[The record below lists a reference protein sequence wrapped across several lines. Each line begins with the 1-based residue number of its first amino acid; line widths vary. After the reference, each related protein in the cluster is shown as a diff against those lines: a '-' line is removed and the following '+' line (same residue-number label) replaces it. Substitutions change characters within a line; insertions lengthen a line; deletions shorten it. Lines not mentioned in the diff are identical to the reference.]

1 MTVSINKPLLSDRV
15 GRLREGLVSLVPHLS
30 LERARLVLQS
40 YRETDGQSPVLRRA
54 KAFARVLADMTV
66 FIDDNPLV
74 GTLTQYRGGVQPYPE
89 FSCDWMAEE
98 TEFHGPLG
106 TITVTEEDRKILKE
120 SVDYWHNRCVARKV
134 DEIWGR
140 KHPTGPSRAD
150 LTKAGVFMDI
160 AEELVGRINLDY
172 GKVMRIGLTGIID
185 QARTELAKLPGET
198 LEALRKRDFLDA
210 VVISCEAVN
219 GFAKRYAELAA
230 RMAADEANSD
240 RKRELQAIAEV
251 CRQVPAGPARTFR
264 EAIQSFWFIHVTA
277 LNANC
282 ASGVTPGRL
291 GLYTYPYYREDK
303 LTGRI
308 TEDEALELLEL
319 LFIRFTEISKFA
331 FKKHTARS
339 QGTMFQNIS
348 LGGVDRYGRDATNEV
363 DYLLLEA
370 QRRVR
375 TIQPTL
381 SVLCHDAMSNDFM
394 LKATE
399 LVTTGIGMP
408 AFFNSDLN
416 IERLLDHG
424 ASLEDARNHCI
435 IGCVEAGFSHC
446 AGSMRSGFFNM
457 PKMLELAL
465 NNGRDPV
472 SGLTVGLKT
481 GKAAGFQNYE
491 ELHDAVRKQLAHA
504 VSLYNEARELGRAVI
519 AESAPTPFFSALVDD
534 CLSNGQDESDGGARY
549 YMNGGSPVG
558 TVDLADS
565 LVAINKLVYREK
577 RYTIALLIDAL
588 KKDYEGYEELHQAF
602 LEAPKYGNDDE
613 AVDAVV
619 RQWYDYFYEEH
630 QKSKDYLGKD
640 MRPAA
645 ISIAAHFPFGV
656 SCGALPTGRKARLP
670 LTDASVSPE
679 PGKDT
684 LGPTA
689 VVRSA
694 TRAIDTIRY
703 ASGQL
708 NMKFHPSALSD
719 QAGKKNLIS
728 LIKSYTDLGGHHV
741 QFNVVS
747 AETMRDAQV
756 HPDNY
761 RDLIVRVAGFSAFFV
776 HLDRDVQNE
785 IIRRTE
791 LRFT

>member
-1 MTVSINKPLLSDRV
+1 MAVNIDKPLLSDRV
-15 GRLREGLVSLVPHLS
+15 RQLRESLVNLVPRLS
-30 LERARLVLQS
+30 TERAQLLLKS

-54 KAFARVLADMTV
+54 KAFARVLAGMTI
-66 FIDDNPLV
+66 FIDSNPIV
-74 GTLTQYRGGVQPYPE
+74 GTLTKYRGGVQPYPE

-106 TITVTEEDRKILKE
+106 PIIVTEEDRKFLRE
-120 SVDYWHNRCVARKV
+120 SVDYWRDRCVARKV
-134 DEIWGR
+134 DEIWAR
-140 KHPTGPSRAD
+140 KHPARPRRAD
-150 LTKAGVFMDI
+150 LIKAGVFMDI
-160 AEELVGRINLDY
+160 AEEPVGRINLDY
-172 GKVMRIGLTGIID
+172 GKVLRIGLTGIID
-185 QARTELAKLPGET
+185 QAKTELARLPGET

-210 VVISCEAVN
+210 VIISCEAVTS
-219 GFAKRYAELAA
+219 FAKRYADLADS
-230 RMAADEANSD
+230 MAANEVDAYHKS
-240 RKRELQAIAEV
+240 ELQTIAEI
-251 CRQVPAGPARTFR
+251 CRQVPAKPARTFR

-277 LNANC
+277 LDANC
-282 ASGVTPGRL
+282 ASGITPGRL
-291 GLYTYPYYREDK
+291 GLYTYTYYKDDK
-303 LTGRI
+303 LAGRI
-308 TEDEALELLEL
+308 TEEEALELLEL

-348 LGGVDRYGRDATNEV
+348 LGGVDQHGRDATNEV
-363 DYLLLEA
+363 DYLLIEA

-381 SVLCHDAMSNDFM
+381 SVLYHDAINDDSM
-394 LKATE
+394 LRATE

-424 ASLEDARNHCI
+424 ASLEDARGHCV

-465 NNGRDPV
+465 NNGRDPS

-481 GKAAGFQNYE
+481 GKAASFQTYE
-491 ELHDAVRKQLAHA
+491 QLLDAVRKQLAHA

-519 AESAPTPFFSALVDD
+519 AEYAPMPFFSALVDD
-534 CLSNGQDESDGGARY
+534 CIPNGRDESDGGARY

-565 LVAINKLVYREK
+565 LVAIRKLIYEEK
-577 RYTIALLIDAL
+577 RYSMAQLLDAL
-588 KKDYEGYEELHQAF
+588 KKDFEGHEEMHQS
-602 LEAPKYGNDDE
+602 LIRAPKYGNDDE
-613 AVDAVV
+613 AIDAVV
-619 RQWYDYFYEEH
+619 RQWYDYFYNEH
-630 QKSKDYLGKD
+630 QKSRDYLGKD

-656 SCGALPTGRKARLP
+656 SCGALPSGRKANLP
-670 LTDASVSPE
+670 LTDATVSPE

-684 LGPTA
+684 QGPTA
-689 VVRSA
+689 LIRSA

-708 NMKFHPSALSD
+708 NVKFHPSSLAD
-719 QAGKKNLIS
+719 QAGKKNLIA

-747 AETMRDAQV
+747 GDALRDAQE

-791 LRFT
+791 LRFR